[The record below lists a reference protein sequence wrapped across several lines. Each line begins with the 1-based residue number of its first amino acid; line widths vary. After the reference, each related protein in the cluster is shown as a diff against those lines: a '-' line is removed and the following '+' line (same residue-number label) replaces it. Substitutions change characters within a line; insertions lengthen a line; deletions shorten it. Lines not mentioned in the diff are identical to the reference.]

1 MERRLKSKLPNGQF
15 VGVTLERS
23 RIMSA
28 IRGKSNK
35 TTEVRL
41 RMALVRHG
49 VAGWKLRPGGLH
61 GNPDF
66 FFPRPRV
73 AVFVDGCFWHSCP
86 RCGHTPKTRS
96 QFWSAKLNRNK
107 QRDRRTNR
115 LLEKM
120 GVRVIRIWE
129 HDLSTFKGMTRSVG
143 IIASATK
150 RRRGQDASS
159 SNRCTGAG

>member
-1 MERRLKSKLPNGQF
+1 MERRLKSKLPNGEF

-49 VAGWKLRPGGLH
+49 IAGWTLRPGTLQ

-66 FFPRPRV
+66 FFPKPRV
-73 AVFVDGCFWHSCP
+73 AIFVDGCFWHCCP

-96 QFWSAKLNRNK
+96 QFWSAKLERNK
-107 QRDRRTNR
+107 QRDRLTSR
-115 LLEKM
+115 LLKKM
-120 GVRVIRIWE
+120 GVHVIRIWE
-129 HDLSTFKGMTRSVG
+129 HDLSTSNGTVRAVEM
-143 IIASATK
+143 IDEATS
-150 RRRGQDASS
+150 RRRGQ
-159 SNRCTGAG
+159 